1 MTNDRAFGSGRRWVL
16 LAVVMGL
23 LFLAGTGR
31 STLAQKPTREQKV
44 REDKRRVEAEGF
56 WIYNDLAQGFATA
69 KRTGKPLLVV
79 LRCLPCEE
87 CVKLDDSLVDQD
99 PIIRPLLEKFVC
111 VRQVSTNGLDL
122 SLFQFDT
129 DQSFACFMLN
139 AEGVVYGRFGT
150 RSHRTEWLGDVSLP
164 GLAHSLRAAL
174 AAHEQYPTNKAAFQ
188 SLLPPKPEFATP
200 EQFPGLRDKYKSTL
214 NYEGNV
220 VQSCIHCH
228 QIGDAQ
234 RDWYRQQRRP
244 IPDQVLF
251 PYPHPK
257 SLGLVIDP
265 QGGARVTEVAAD
277 SLGQRGGLRAGDE
290 LLSAS
295 GYPLNSIADL
305 QWALQQVDARGGT
318 LPLVVRRGD
327 ERIKLTWELP
337 AGWRQSGDLSW
348 RASTWGLRRMATGGM
363 FLEALSAEER
373 QALGIAA
380 GKMALRAQHVGEYG
394 PHAAAKQA
402 GARRHDVLVSFGGR
416 DDLMTET
423 ALLHYALNHYP
434 VGDRVA
440 VEILRDGQRIKLTI
454 PLQP

>member
-1 MTNDRAFGSGRRWVL
+1 MTNDWAVGRGCRRVLIVVL
-16 LAVVMGL
+16 LGL
-23 LFLAGTGR
+23 LFWAGTAR
-31 STLAQKPTREQKV
+31 STMAQKPTREQKV

-99 PIIRPLLEKFVC
+99 PIVRPLLEKFVC

-122 SLFQFDT
+122 SIFQFDT

-139 AEGVVYGRFGT
+139 ADGVVYGRFGT

-174 AAHEQYPTNKAAFQ
+174 AAHEKYPANKAAYQ
-188 SLLPPKPEFATP
+188 SLLPPKPEFASP
-200 EQFPGLRDKYKSTL
+200 EQFPGLREKYKSTL

-244 IPDQVLF
+244 IPDHVLF

-277 SLGQRGGLRAGDE
+277 SLAERAGLRVGDE

-295 GYPLNSIADL
+295 SYPLNSIADL
-305 QWALQQVDARGGT
+305 QWAFQQIDARGGT
-318 LPLVVRRGD
+318 LPLLVRRG
-327 ERIKLTWELP
+327 EAQMKLTWDLP
-337 AGWRQSGDLSW
+337 TGWRQSGDLSW

-363 FLEALSAEER
+363 FLEALSSAER
-373 QALGIAA
+373 QALGIAD

-402 GARRHDVLVSFGGR
+402 GARRDDVVVAFGGR

-423 ALLHYALNHYP
+423 ALLRHALNDYQI
-434 VGDRVA
+434 GDRVA
-440 VEILRDGQRIKLTI
+440 VEMLRAGERVKLTI